1 MGGIK
6 EALVFPGCADFQPL
20 AYVQGLAKAV
30 EKLGGRIF
38 ENTRVMNTDK
48 TYVRARATQ
57 HPTRAPAAAAMCSW
71 RFSRALL
78 VKHSPGRCNTRHGAE
93 EDLWRQTACWQSAP
107 QVF

>member
-6 EALVFPGCADFQPL
+6 EALLFPDCADLQPL

-48 TYVRARATQ
+48 TYVRAAATQ
-57 HPTRAPAAAAMCSW
+57 HPAEGPSAAAMCCW
-71 RFSRALL
+71 RLLRAPRAVHRSLYRTFQY
-78 VKHSPGRCNTRHGAE
+78 HT
-93 EDLWRQTACWQSAP
+93 
-107 QVF
+107 